1 MTAVTYLVYNQNA
14 KHALLLYCLVVAIYY
29 SMKSLFFASQMT
41 KLVYIPTVISGSFF
55 ILLLAAT
62 IMSVYYCKINKNG
75 LTQLNNKKNVQKGS
89 KLNKS
94 TLQKSLKNTCAWLVS
109 STPNCVFI
117 ADLLFLL
124 SSRAQLQEEEKI
136 NGECVRRSPLPCH
149 SLPP

>member
-41 KLVYIPTVISGSFF
+41 KLVYVPTVISGSFF

-62 IMSVYYCKINKNG
+62 IMSVYYYCKINKNG

-94 TLQKSLKNTCAWLVS
+94 TL
-109 STPNCVFI
+109 
-117 ADLLFLL
+117 
-124 SSRAQLQEEEKI
+124 
-136 NGECVRRSPLPCH
+136 
-149 SLPP
+149 

>member
-41 KLVYIPTVISGSFF
+41 KLVYVLTVISGSFF

-94 TLQKSLKNTCAWLVS
+94 TL
-109 STPNCVFI
+109 
-117 ADLLFLL
+117 
-124 SSRAQLQEEEKI
+124 
-136 NGECVRRSPLPCH
+136 
-149 SLPP
+149 